1 MIPAL
6 QLDFVA
12 VTETDGVLIVGF
24 ADDPFETT
32 AYFML
37 QRAEP
42 STDDEV
48 HFEHDGQESSG
59 YGRVS
64 RWTLTR
70 CQLELELEASLASC
84 LALPSAFVVRFQCD
98 DAVFQQLGAAL
109 SRMFLAKGSPQEPP
123 AKHE

>member
-1 MIPAL
+1 LEGPVIPAL

-37 QRAEP
+37 QRAKP
-42 STDDEV
+42 PTDDEV
-48 HFEHDGQESSG
+48 CFERDGQESSG
-59 YGRVS
+59 YSRVS

-70 CQLELELEASLASC
+70 YQLELELEESLASR
-84 LALPSAFVVRFQCD
+84 LELPNAFVVRFQCD
-98 DAVFQQLGAAL
+98 DAAFQQLGAAL
-109 SRMFLAKGSPQEPP
+109 SRVFSGKGPP
-123 AKHE
+123 

>member
-37 QRAEP
+37 QRADP
-42 STDDEV
+42 PTDDEV
-48 HFEHDGQESSG
+48 YFERDGQQHSG
-59 YGRVS
+59 YGRVR
-64 RWTLTR
+64 RWTLSR
-70 CQLELELEASLASC
+70 CQLELELEESLASR
-84 LALPSAFVVRFQCD
+84 LELPNAFAVRFLCD
-98 DAVFQQLGAAL
+98 DAAFEQLGAAL
-109 SRMFLAKGSPQEPP
+109 LRVFSGKGQP
-123 AKHE
+123 

>member
-32 AYFML
+32 AYFLL

-42 STDDEV
+42 PTDDEV
-48 HFEHDGQESSG
+48 YVERDGQEYSG
-59 YGRVS
+59 YGRVR

-70 CQLELELEASLASC
+70 CQLELELDESLAC
-84 LALPSAFVVRFQCD
+84 RLELPNAFAVRFQCD
-98 DAVFQQLGAAL
+98 DAAFEQLGAAL
-109 SRMFLAKGSPQEPP
+109 SRVFSGKGPP
-123 AKHE
+123 